1 MGDKVEMIVTTAAV
15 LWCFTLLVS
24 SLPAKSKIKQNEI
37 FNSVDLKF
45 VKLDI
50 QKLITSTTETPTTT
64 TSGTTSKITTSS
76 STTLETTTS
85 TTSTTTTTT
94 SPSTSTN
101 SNSKKCQCLSSAS
114 SLSLVKRDVSGIP
127 VYSWGLPVIVINS
140 SAYDE
145 YLSKYPDTPVT
156 PPTNFIDHDPKD
168 KVPFSPEQD
177 ECDCTEDEENYVN
190 DNVDLEEDTVNDNV
204 NFEENNIKESVDF
217 EENNANDNV
226 YYDGKDYYGY
236 VDYAEETN
244 VKAVPAENV
253 VISGRE

>member
-1 MGDKVEMIVTTAAV
+1 M
-15 LWCFTLLVS
+15 
-24 SLPAKSKIKQNEI
+24 
-37 FNSVDLKF
+37 
-45 VKLDI
+45 
-50 QKLITSTTETPTTT
+50 
-64 TSGTTSKITTSS
+64 
-76 STTLETTTS
+76 
-85 TTSTTTTTT
+85 
-94 SPSTSTN
+94 
-101 SNSKKCQCLSSAS
+101 
-114 SLSLVKRDVSGIP
+114 SLVKRDVSGFP

-168 KVPFSPEQD
+168 YDKIPLSPEQD
-177 ECDCTEDEENYVN
+177 ECDCTEDEENYVHDNVDFQENNVNENVEFEENNVN
-190 DNVDLEEDTVNDNV
+190 DNVD
-204 NFEENNIKESVDF
+204 FEENNVLDSVDF
-217 EENNANDNV
+217 EENNVNNNV

>member
-1 MGDKVEMIVTTAAV
+1 MGKVEMIVTTAAV

-37 FNSVDLKF
+37 FNLVDLKF

-50 QKLITSTTETPTTT
+50 QKLITSTTET
-64 TSGTTSKITTSS
+64 
-76 STTLETTTS
+76 
-85 TTSTTTTTT
+85 
-94 SPSTSTN
+94 PSTSTN

-156 PPTNFIDHDPKD
+156 PPTNFVDQDPKD

-204 NFEENNIKESVDF
+204 NFEENNVSDTVDFEENNIKDSVDF
-217 EENNANDNV
+217 EENNDDV
-226 YYDGKDYYGY
+226 YYDGEDYYGY
-236 VDYAEETN
+236 VDYGEETN

-253 VISGRE
+253 V

>member
-37 FNSVDLKF
+37 FNLVDLKF

-64 TSGTTSKITTSS
+64 TSA
-76 STTLETTTS
+76 
-85 TTSTTTTTT
+85 
-94 SPSTSTN
+94 STSTN

-156 PPTNFIDHDPKD
+156 PPTNFI
-168 KVPFSPEQD
+168 SPEQD
-177 ECDCTEDEENYVN
+177 ECYCTDDEENYVH
-190 DNVDLEEDTVNDNV
+190 DN
-204 NFEENNIKESVDF
+204 VDF
-217 EENNANDNV
+217 EENNVN
-226 YYDGKDYYGY
+226 
-236 VDYAEETN
+236 
-244 VKAVPAENV
+244 
-253 VISGRE
+253 

>member
-1 MGDKVEMIVTTAAV
+1 M
-15 LWCFTLLVS
+15 
-24 SLPAKSKIKQNEI
+24 
-37 FNSVDLKF
+37 
-45 VKLDI
+45 
-50 QKLITSTTETPTTT
+50 
-64 TSGTTSKITTSS
+64 
-76 STTLETTTS
+76 
-85 TTSTTTTTT
+85 
-94 SPSTSTN
+94 
-101 SNSKKCQCLSSAS
+101 
-114 SLSLVKRDVSGIP
+114 SLVKRDVSGIP

-168 KVPFSPEQD
+168 YDKIPLSPEQD
-177 ECDCTEDEENYVN
+177 ECDCTEDEENYVH
-190 DNVDLEEDTVNDNV
+190 DNVDFQENNV
-204 NFEENNIKESVDF
+204 NENVEFEENNV
-217 EENNANDNV
+217 NDNV

>member
-1 MGDKVEMIVTTAAV
+1 MGKVEMIVTTAAV

-24 SLPAKSKIKQNEI
+24 SLPAKSKIIQNEI
-37 FNSVDLKF
+37 LNIVDLKF

-50 QKLITSTTETPTTT
+50 QKLVTSTTETPTTT

-85 TTSTTTTTT
+85 STTTSTTTTTT

-114 SLSLVKRDVSGIP
+114 SMSPVKRDVSGIP

-156 PPTNFIDHDPKD
+156 PPTNFIDHDQKD
-168 KVPFSPEQD
+168 EVLSSPEQD
-177 ECDCTEDEENYVN
+177 ECDCTE
-190 DNVDLEEDTVNDNV
+190 
-204 NFEENNIKESVDF
+204 
-217 EENNANDNV
+217 
-226 YYDGKDYYGY
+226 
-236 VDYAEETN
+236 
-244 VKAVPAENV
+244 
-253 VISGRE
+253 